1 MIHLAL
7 SLVSEEG
14 IKALKHFMY
23 NARRKGRRKVK
34 TLESDFDLS
43 APHSSVDIWHT
54 TGALVPRDSGLAHF
68 SALY

>member
-14 IKALKHFMY
+14 IKALKHFVY
-23 NARRKGRRKVK
+23 NARRNGRRKVK
-34 TLESDFDLS
+34 TFDSDFDLS
-43 APHSSVDIWHT
+43 APHSGMDIGHT
-54 TGALVPRDSGLAHF
+54 TGALVPRDSSLAYF